1 MHNVTKYYGMLAA
14 IHCEELTE
22 TATKTANMWN
32 LSHSEPENHLFISFA
47 CVGRPSSI
55 RWILIY

>member
-22 TATKTANMWN
+22 TATKTANN
-32 LSHSEPENHLFISFA
+32 RTLSHSEQENHFFYQFCL
-47 CVGRPSSI
+47 
-55 RWILIY
+55 RWNTQLDSLDSDL